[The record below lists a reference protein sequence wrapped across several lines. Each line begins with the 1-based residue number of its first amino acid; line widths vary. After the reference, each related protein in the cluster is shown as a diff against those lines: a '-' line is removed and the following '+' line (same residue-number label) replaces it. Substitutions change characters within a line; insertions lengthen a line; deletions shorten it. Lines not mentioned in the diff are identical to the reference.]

1 MAELSARQRR
11 AIEALLTSK
20 STAEAAAQSGIGART
35 IERWKRNATFQD
47 EYRAASRARLG
58 ETVGRP
64 RAAAGEAVETLRA
77 ALQDEV
83 TSNRIRAATV
93 LLDSAIK
100 TDAAPADSAA
110 NCVHAAIDTWPTA
123 SMARGMTEDD
133 LCAFVASVRAVGLKR
148 AEA

>member
-1 MAELSARQRR
+1 MAEDGGAECPSTAR

-20 STAEAAAQSGIGART
+20 STAEAVAQSGIGART

-58 ETVGRP
+58 ETVGRL

-100 TDAAPADSAA
+100 AE
-110 NCVHAAIDTWPTA
+110 V
-123 SMARGMTEDD
+123 DD
-133 LCAFVASVRAVGLKR
+133 LSRRVDAIEQRQRVTAARDALTRKLQQLDEGR
-148 AEA
+148 G